1 MDINVKEVI
10 QEQQAYI
17 AKQPT
22 YGNFYSAVTDPNTP
36 ESDQELFVWHTVG
49 YTETM
54 PDGKTTRKQIELLAT
69 DPLEAINQAH
79 EYLTNQ

>member
-1 MDINVKEVI
+1 MNINVKEMV

-22 YGNFYSAVTDPNTP
+22 YGNFHSAVTDPNTP

>member
-1 MDINVKEVI
+1 MDINVKEII

-22 YGNFYSAVTDPNTP
+22 YGNFYSAVSKPNTP
-36 ESDQELFVWHTVG
+36 ESDQDLFVWHTVD